1 MPRFESLSLAVSV
14 ARFTS
19 ARFHCPCYV
28 VETIDGFRATTEP
41 GSAYVVEC
49 FKPIPASN
57 KNFFVGACFIVV
69 STVSAVAVTTFSVSF
84 WLCY

>member
-1 MPRFESLSLAVSV
+1 MSRFDSMSLAVSV

-28 VETIDGFRATTEP
+28 VESINGFRATTQP
-41 GSAYVVEC
+41 GSDYVVEC
-49 FKPIPASN
+49 FHPIPASN
-57 KNFFVGACFIVV
+57 KNFFVGAYFLVV
-69 STVSAVAVTTFSVSF
+69 STVSAVVVTTFSVGF